1 MKLDL
6 PVELKVFGVDTRPE
20 IVTLYEAIEREL
32 AADNLTKTL
41 SIYLPA
47 PAAEWDLAI
56 ARKLRHQ
63 LLAWEGAGHHIALRL
78 TESTFSAL
86 PFDQKEWLHRL
97 TVNNI
102 KVEVEQVLLDVGV
115 LTLNAVL
122 SSQKQH
128 IAWASNDERLLAPN
142 KDWNPVAAGSCIVYG
157 LLPALAQARLITAQD
172 LNQTSAPG
180 IVKVELGSELDGS
193 LSDFAKRFWDAV
205 EPKAGLLD
213 FALSGQDPI
222 ETVSYSDRYVCN
234 PFTACV
240 LVNILYELKQR
251 SGEEFSV
258 KILGRK
264 YLRESSRTSW
274 KCWHDWL
281 SSDDRDRAVRKAIEY
296 CGLSGEVLS
305 QPVLAHYRQLRVGL
319 ASGRSLTIQFD
330 QGLSFWEAARSENAY
345 STRFDFEAGDM
356 GCELMEKIKTPIGA
370 AADDRTQLFLSLDK

>member
-1 MKLDL
+1 M
-6 PVELKVFGVDTRPE
+6 
-20 IVTLYEAIEREL
+20 
-32 AADNLTKTL
+32 
-41 SIYLPA
+41 
-47 PAAEWDLAI
+47 
-56 ARKLRHQ
+56 RHQ

-345 STRFDFEAGDM
+345 STRFDFEAGDL